1 MADHIRKNTEEKLLQ
16 QSKRSLFH
24 IVFSRTII
32 MLLMLLLNFF
42 LLFSL
47 LFELFEGIT
56 LVFGGIVAVTAVMM
70 VIILNTDDDPA
81 FKLSWCMIVAVLPL
95 LGIVLYTIF
104 RLDLGSRI
112 HRRMVQSSIDAS
124 LAYMTDSPDAI
135 Q

>member
-81 FKLSWCMIVAVLPL
+81 FKLSWCIIVAVLPL
-95 LGIVLYTIF
+95 LGF
-104 RLDLGSRI
+104 G
-112 HRRMVQSSIDAS
+112 
-124 LAYMTDSPDAI
+124 
-135 Q
+135 